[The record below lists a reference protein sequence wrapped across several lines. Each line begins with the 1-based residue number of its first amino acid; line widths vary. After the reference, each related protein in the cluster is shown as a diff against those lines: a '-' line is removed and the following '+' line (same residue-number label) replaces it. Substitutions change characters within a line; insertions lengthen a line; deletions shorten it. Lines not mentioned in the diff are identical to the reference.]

1 MTDCR
6 QPGGPFP
13 ECRKGP
19 RGPKGSKGPRGP
31 KGLRGPRGPKGQKE
45 LKGQKEQKV
54 WKRFAMPEDGRRI
67 GRGLL
72 AVVCCWGALLTAS
85 GQEIRSHYVSK
96 AETDG
101 TIYHTLPVTLFE
113 NPEAGDLTFDLTYK
127 EHRGGRATLNFT
139 CRMARPETVDS
150 VRFVSGGVILS
161 GPVGRLYLEPE
172 KRGWKHRYTFD
183 LDASQLCGFFDE
195 RQLPEVTLYI
205 DGRPWLYR
213 AKRSAWRSY
222 APIGYRIFE
231 MIRINEGAE

>member
-1 MTDCR
+1 MTDRR
-6 QPGGPFP
+6 QPLDPIPGS
-13 ECRKGP
+13 
-19 RGPKGSKGPRGP
+19 PKGVKEPKRLWGP
-31 KGLRGPRGPKGQKE
+31 L
-45 LKGQKEQKV
+45 EQTV
-54 WKRFAMPEDGRRI
+54 WKRLEMSKRGNRVGRV
-67 GRGLL
+67 LL
-72 AVVCCWGALLTAS
+72 AVVCCWGALLTVS

-96 AETDG
+96 AEADG

-113 NPEAGDLTFDLTYK
+113 NPDADDLTFDITYK

-150 VRFVSGGVILS
+150 VRFVSGGVTLS
-161 GPVGRLYLEPE
+161 GPVGKLYLEPE

-183 LDASQLCGFFDE
+183 LDASRLCGFFDE
-195 RQLPEVTLYI
+195 RQLPEVVLYI

-231 MIRINEGAE
+231 MIRINEGLE